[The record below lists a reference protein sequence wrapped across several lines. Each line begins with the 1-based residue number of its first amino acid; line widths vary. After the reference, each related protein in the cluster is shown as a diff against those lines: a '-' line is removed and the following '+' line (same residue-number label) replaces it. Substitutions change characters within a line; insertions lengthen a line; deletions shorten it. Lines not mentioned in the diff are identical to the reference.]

1 MPSRILVID
10 YDLDV
15 TEQIQR
21 TLQEEGYQV
30 LTTVTG
36 QAGIALAE
44 LERPNLIL
52 LDIDLPDVDG
62 YAVCRALRGN
72 PATAKVPILIH
83 SARNDVSDKV
93 AGFKAGAN
101 DYIVKPAAPA
111 ELLARIKASLRSDEL
126 RLAQIIALW
135 GSKGGVGTTTLA
147 ANLAVALH
155 TRTGKRVTLVDASVL
170 GGTLGVMLN
179 LATKHTIADLVPRLE
194 ELDSELLASVLTMH
208 SSGVR
213 FLASVPW
220 NKDGSHIE
228 PAEFARVLG
237 WLQRSSDYLVAD
249 TAPSLDPSTL
259 AVLQGAHLVVVVL
272 TPEMTSLRNARIFLN
287 LAGPGEQQAPQFLL
301 VANRYPIKG
310 GIPLKEMET
319 ALQKKIKVEIPS
331 DEPLVTYSINRGI
344 PLVISHPRS
353 AVAQGFFRLAD
364 WVIAHAEKAQ
374 RAAPAA
380 GAAGR
385 RS

>member
-1 MPSRILVID
+1 VAPKILVID
-10 YDLDV
+10 YDLNI
-15 TEQIQR
+15 TKQIQR
-21 TLQEEGYQV
+21 TLQEEGYEV

-44 LERPNLIL
+44 LQQPNLIL

-62 YAVCRALRGN
+62 YAVCHTLRTN
-72 PATAKVPILIH
+72 PGTAQVPILIH
-83 SARNDVSDKV
+83 SARGDVADKV

-101 DYIVKPAAPA
+101 DYVVKPAASA

-126 RLAQIIALW
+126 RLAQTVAFW

-147 ANLAVALH
+147 ANLAMALRS
-155 TRTGKRVTLVDASVL
+155 RTGRRVTLVDASVL

-179 LATKHTIADLVPRLE
+179 LATKHTIADLLPRLE
-194 ELDSELLASVLTMH
+194 ELDSELLASVLAMH

-213 FLASVPW
+213 VLGSTPW
-220 NKDGSHIE
+220 NRDGNAAGPGELERI
-228 PAEFARVLG
+228 LG
-237 WLQRSSDYLVAD
+237 WLQRASDYVVVD

-259 AVLQGAHLVVVVL
+259 AVLQLAQLMVVVL
-272 TPEMTSLRNARIFLN
+272 TPEMTALRNARIFLN
-287 LAGPGEQQAPQFLL
+287 LVHSLPRKTLASVL

-310 GIPLKEMET
+310 GIPLKEMEA
-319 ALQKKIKVEIPS
+319 ALQHKIELQIPS

-353 AVAQGFFRLAD
+353 AVAQGLFRLAD
-364 WVIAHAEKAQ
+364 WVTAQ
-374 RAAPAA
+374 TEQARRAASAA
-380 GAAGR
+380 TRPGR
-385 RS
+385 LR